1 MTALEPSLSLA
12 TFATS
17 NNIENPLTPAKVNP
31 LKIALLGYR
40 SHPFV
45 GGQGIYIKY
54 LSAALAALGHRVD
67 VYSGP
72 PYPDLDDTVNLIK
85 VPSLDLFEQPDHV
98 TALRPK
104 HLLSYTDTIEWLSM
118 LTGGFS
124 EPYTFGRRV
133 KRLLRKQHYDIIHDN
148 QSLCYGLLD
157 LQKRGACVVSTIH
170 HPIHRDRE
178 IALAA
183 ATRTGDKLLIKRWYS
198 FLRMQT
204 KVARKLKH
212 IVTVSQTSQRDIAKY
227 FNRSTE
233 QTRVIVN
240 GIDTEV
246 FKPLSNIQRKPFRI
260 ITTASSD
267 QPLKGL
273 AFLLRAI
280 AQLRAQY
287 PQIHLQVIGKLKPDS
302 ESAKL
307 LQSLQLND
315 NVSFSSGI
323 STEQLVEH
331 YAAASAMVCPSL
343 YEGFG
348 LPLGE
353 AMACALPVV
362 TSDGGALPEVVG
374 DAGLVVKSGD
384 SDAIAKQLSRLFENP
399 SLAAE
404 LGLRARQHI
413 VSKFSWKTV
422 ANDLTHY
429 YQSII

>member
-1 MTALEPSLSLA
+1 MTALETNLTLSTSKA
-12 TFATS
+12 TEHP
-17 NNIENPLTPAKVNP
+17 ITPIKP

-54 LSAALAALGHRVD
+54 LSAALAALGHQVD

-72 PYPDLDDTVNLIK
+72 PYPNVEDSVRLIK

-124 EPYTFGRRV
+124 EPYTFGRRI
-133 KRLLRKQHYDIIHDN
+133 KRILRNRDYDIIHDN
-148 QSLCYGLLD
+148 QSLSYGLLD
-157 LQKRGACVVSTIH
+157 LQNRGARVVSTIH

-183 ATRTGDKLLIKRWYS
+183 APKKSDRLLIKRWYS
-198 FLRMQT
+198 FLRMQN
-204 KVARKLKH
+204 KVALKLKH
-212 IVTVSQTSQRDIAKY
+212 VVTVSHASQKDIAQFFK
-227 FNRSTE
+227 RCPSKTE
-233 QTRVIVN
+233 VITN
-240 GIDTEV
+240 GIDTHA
-246 FKPLSNIQRKPFRI
+246 FKPNDQIKRKPFRI

-273 AFLLRAI
+273 TFLLQAI
-280 AQLRAQY
+280 AKLK
-287 PQIHLQVIGKLKPDS
+287 PQFPDIHLQVIGKLKENG
-302 ESAKL
+302 ESQKL
-307 LQSLQLND
+307 IQKLGIGD
-315 NVSFSSGI
+315 AISFTSGI
-323 STEQLVEH
+323 STEKLVEH
-331 YAAASAMVCPSL
+331 YAESSVMVCPSI

-353 AMACALPVV
+353 AMACGLPVI
-362 TSDGGALPEVVG
+362 TTDGGALPEVAG
-374 DAGLVVKSGD
+374 DAGLIVKSGD
-384 SDAIAKQLSRLFENP
+384 SDAIANKLETLFRNPAFAIHMGQKARKHIEN
-399 SLAAE
+399 
-404 LGLRARQHI
+404 HY
-413 VSKFSWKTV
+413 SWSMV
-422 ANDLTHY
+422 ANKLSQY